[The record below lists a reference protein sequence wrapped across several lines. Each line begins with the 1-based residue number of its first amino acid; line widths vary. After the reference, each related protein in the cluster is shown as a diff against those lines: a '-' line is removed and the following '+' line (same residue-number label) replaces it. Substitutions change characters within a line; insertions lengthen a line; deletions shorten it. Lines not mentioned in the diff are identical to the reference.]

1 MATKRSLYNNSFLK
15 GMKSPFLIEEDEN
28 ILPKGY
34 EYYTQEGPLAIK
46 QPSDMK
52 MKSDG
57 LVIDITDKFIDG
69 TTIENSA
76 QKGNIY
82 NPGTISLGTPT
93 YRNDKIDMT
102 GKGGGYMPKFKTDNT
117 MRSAEVD
124 NGDGSIPFVVEDLG
138 VVGPYSTK
146 NPNDNI
152 EEESKGGTR
161 NIRKLNNV
169 MNTLSG
175 TGAVLS
181 NLYGMSMLAK
191 ERPRLAKM
199 PEKQANIS
207 PDLIED
213 RGVFINAANQ
223 AEIDKQGATARSVAT
238 QYGKPE
244 LIPSILS
251 KGNEAELQSSSQIA
265 QYRDIVDMANVG
277 EVNKF
282 KRVNLGKNVN
292 YGQLLERNQE
302 FNAGTEN
309 AFREKIRKQMGLYS
323 QGIAQNIKDMTGSYM
338 KNEQLEAEIESGAED
353 IKSQISFYEDIVS
366 DPNSNAIQRF
376 DANKKLD
383 ELRSQYQTIQSNRFG
398 SKGSIFTTRYKK

>member
-1 MATKRSLYNNSFLK
+1 MGTKKSLYK
-15 GMKSPFLIEEDEN
+15 R
-28 ILPKGY
+28 
-34 EYYTQEGPLAIK
+34 
-46 QPSDMK
+46 
-52 MKSDG
+52 DG
-57 LVIDITDKFIDG
+57 LIVDITDKLIGG
-69 TTIENSA
+69 TTIENSS
-76 QKGNIY
+76 QKGSIY
-82 NPGTISLGTPT
+82 NPGIISLGTPN
-93 YRNDKIDMT
+93 YIYDKIEIL
-102 GKGGGYMPKFKTDNT
+102 GEEGENIPKSETDNT

-238 QYGKPE
+238 QYGRPE

-251 KGNEAELQSSSQIA
+251 KGNEAELQSSSQVA
-265 QYRDIVDMANVG
+265 QYRDRVDMANVG

-282 KRVNLGKNVN
+282 KQVNLGKNVD

-309 AFREKIRKQMGLYS
+309 AFREKIREQMGLYS
-323 QGIAQNIKDMTGSYM
+323 QGIAQNIKDMAGSYM
-338 KNEQLEAEIESGAED
+338 KNEQLEAEIESGLSSIQDEMRIAEEQMYSTD
-353 IKSQISFYEDIVS
+353 PTVRAEGQYKYKIASDKYNKARSGIYGSQGNILS
-366 DPNSNAIQRF
+366 
-376 DANKKLD
+376 
-383 ELRSQYQTIQSNRFG
+383 
-398 SKGSIFTTRYKK
+398 TRYKI